1 MTVEQQIHEQHA
13 RALLGSG
20 VLGRRS
26 LTSIKV
32 LRVVP
37 DSILRNE
44 VAAGYDK
51 EQLRAA
57 LLRLTAD
64 FDE

>member
-1 MTVEQQIHEQHA
+1 MTVDQEIHEKHA

-20 VLGRRS
+20 VIGQRN
-26 LTSIKV
+26 LTAIKV

-37 DSILRNE
+37 DAVLRNE
-44 VAAGYDK
+44 AMAGYDK

-57 LLRLTAD
+57 LLRIT
-64 FDE
+64 EQE